1 MSNTGILELDY
12 EELGEPAMKLH
23 LAITAIF
30 DLKPGDIGPCELGQV
45 EELELILESL
55 KGTLH

>member
-1 MSNTGILELDY
+1 MSNTGILELEHED
-12 EELGEPAMKLH
+12 LGEPAMKLH

-30 DLKPGDIGPCELGQV
+30 DLKPGDVGPCEMGQV

-55 KGTLH
+55 KGEIH